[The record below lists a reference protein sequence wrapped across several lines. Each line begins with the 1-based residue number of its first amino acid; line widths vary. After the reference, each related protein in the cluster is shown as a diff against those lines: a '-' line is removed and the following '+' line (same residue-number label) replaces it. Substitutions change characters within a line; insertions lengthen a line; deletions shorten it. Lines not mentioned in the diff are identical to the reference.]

1 MIKAIGLIKEFFA
14 IERELRNLTS
24 NSRIKEELSEVS
36 GDWLERIDR
45 VLMSPVNRNLVR
57 YEGAGTISEG
67 IILMHNGVRI
77 AALSYY
83 GGGMIHLLQR
93 NKGSHEPEEELIFEQ
108 VARVLGESPVMLEL
122 GAYWGFYSLSLLN
135 RRPKARCIL
144 VEPDKK
150 NLLAGMVNFRINR
163 RKGIFVNA
171 YAGEKIDSFPE
182 SVPVLQVDEYL
193 EINSIKDLDILHSDI
208 QGGEAAMLHS
218 ASNTLKNKRV
228 RFVFIS
234 THWDQMHAECHQIIE
249 DHGYEIR
256 CDILPSS
263 SYSYDGLIFASRD
276 KGSST
281 IKIQ

>member
-1 MIKAIGLIKEFFA
+1 
-14 IERELRNLTS
+14 
-24 NSRIKEELSEVS
+24 
-36 GDWLERIDR
+36 
-45 VLMSPVNRNLVR
+45 
-57 YEGAGTISEG
+57 
-67 IILMHNGVRI
+67 
-77 AALSYY
+77 
-83 GGGMIHLLQR
+83 
-93 NKGSHEPEEELIFEQ
+93 
-108 VARVLGESPVMLEL
+108 
-122 GAYWGFYSLSLLN
+122 
-135 RRPKARCIL
+135 
-144 VEPDKK
+144 
-150 NLLAGMVNFRINR
+150 MVNFRINR

-208 QGGEAAMLHS
+208 QGGEAAMLHT

-263 SYSYDGLIFASRD
+263 SYSYDGLIFSSRD

>member
-57 YEGAGTISEG
+57 CEGAGTISEG

-108 VARVLGESPVMLEL
+108 VARVLGESPLMLEL

-150 NLLAGMVNFRINR
+150 TSLQVWLTLELI
-163 RKGIFVNA
+163 
-171 YAGEKIDSFPE
+171 GEKEFS
-182 SVPVLQVDEYL
+182 
-193 EINSIKDLDILHSDI
+193 
-208 QGGEAAMLHS
+208 
-218 ASNTLKNKRV
+218 
-228 RFVFIS
+228 
-234 THWDQMHAECHQIIE
+234 
-249 DHGYEIR
+249 
-256 CDILPSS
+256 
-263 SYSYDGLIFASRD
+263 
-276 KGSST
+276 
-281 IKIQ
+281 